1 MFLKKQKEPSTEMF
15 DDDEWI
21 RSLTEAEA
29 ITADTPQAL
38 VTYVAIGDNLQD
50 QSVDPKRVRPIQM
63 GEFVRKYVSRRLL
76 ALSEGENEQR
86 MTQ

>member
-1 MFLKKQKEPSTEMF
+1 MFLKKEKEPSTEMF

-29 ITADTPQAL
+29 ITADTPWAQ
-38 VTYVAIGDNLQD
+38 VTYAAIGDSLQD
-50 QSVDPKRVRPIQM
+50 QSVDPTNVRPIQM

-76 ALSEGENEQR
+76 ALSGGENEQL